1 MVRRV
6 SSLAC
11 IDSRWL
17 KVLQATFVAIF
28 FLVASLGSNRGFAEE
43 ELISFNRDIRPIL
56 SDICFQCH
64 GPDANSREAD
74 LRLDLRESAVA
85 DRGGY
90 AALVPGDPDESE
102 LIWLIFSDDESEQM
116 PPKEHPRQLSRNE
129 KEVIRAWV
137 EQGAE
142 YQVHWAFM
150 PPEKKLPK
158 VKDDE
163 GWIRNEIDAFV
174 LAKLSEESLKP
185 SPEANKATLIRRLC
199 LDLNGIPPTLEEIDS
214 FVADDSP
221 DAYEKLVDRL
231 LSSSRYGERMV
242 WEWLDASRY
251 ADSNGYQNDDERGM
265 WPWRDWVIDAMNA
278 NMPFDRFTIEQIA
291 GDLLLESSQ
300 EQKLATAFLRNHM
313 INGEGGR
320 LPEENR
326 IDYLV
331 DQTDTVSTIWM
342 GLTMGCARC
351 HDHKYDPISQKEY
364 YQLMAFF
371 DKTEV
376 TGKGRDPH
384 TPPVLD
390 LSTDGHDRRIEELEE
405 AKAEAAE
412 RLDEVERILFPRPD
426 GQLAIESENARSIT
440 NGTIQGLLKQPVN
453 ERRPEPLIEVVAVFG
468 ETEPVYAQAT
478 LDYIKAYQDLDIY
491 SNSRPIVMIMEDTVE
506 RETYILENGL
516 YDSPAD
522 KVITGFPA
530 ALNGGIEEIGDLNR
544 LDLAKWLLNDENPLT
559 ARVTVNRYW
568 QQFFGRGIL
577 EQVENF
583 GVQSKP
589 PAYEALLD
597 WLAVDFRESGWDVKA
612 IHKKIVMSATYRQS
626 SRVDSEALNRDPE
639 NELLARGPRFRMQSW
654 MLRDQAL
661 ALGGL
666 LNETAGGPPVK
677 PYQPEGIWEEASFGF
692 IKYYPDTGDDLYRRS
707 LYTFWRRI
715 VGPPLF
721 FDSGARQ
728 VCEVKSY
735 RTNTPLHALVTLNDT
750 TYAEAARGF
759 GQRALTELS
768 GSDTERLG
776 EAFRM
781 ATSRYPNRSEVR
793 TLKTALGK
801 YRKHFSQNRKA
812 ALEVVSVGESRR
824 DPSLD
829 LVDHAAWSTVG
840 LLLMNLD
847 ETLTKE

>member
-1 MVRRV
+1 MVPRV
-6 SSLAC
+6 FSLA
-11 IDSRWL
+11 RLAFAEL
-17 KVLQATFVAIF
+17 KFISSIF
-28 FLVASLGSNRGFAEE
+28 LIPFLVASLDSNRILAEE
-43 ELISFNRDIRPIL
+43 GLISFNRDIRPIL

-64 GPDANSREAD
+64 GPDAKSREAD
-74 LRLDLRESAVA
+74 LRLDVRDSAMA

-102 LIWLIFSDDESEQM
+102 LIWLIFSEDSSEQM
-116 PPKEHPRQLSRNE
+116 PPKKHPRQLSQSE
-129 KEVIRAWV
+129 KELIRNWV

-142 YQVHWAFM
+142 YEAHWAFI
-150 PPEKKLPK
+150 PPEKAVPEIE
-158 VKDDE
+158 DDG
-163 GWIRNEIDAFV
+163 GWVQNEIDAFV
-174 LAKLSEESLKP
+174 MNQLKHEGIEP
-185 SPEANKATLIRRLC
+185 SPEADKETLIRRLS
-199 LDLNGIPPTLEEIDS
+199 LDLNGIPPTLEEIDR
-214 FVADDSP
+214 FLTDNSP
-221 DAYEKLVDRL
+221 DAYEKIVDRL
-231 LSSSRYGERMV
+231 LASSRYGERMV
-242 WEWLDASRY
+242 WEWLEASRY

-265 WPWRDWVIDAMNA
+265 WPWRDWVIDAMND
-278 NMPFDRFTIEQIA
+278 NMPFDRFTVEQIA
-291 GDLLLESSQ
+291 GDLLPEPSQ

-376 TGKGRDPH
+376 DGAGRNPQM
-384 TPPVLD
+384 PPVLD
-390 LSTDGHDRRIEELEE
+390 LTTDEHDRRMEELEQ

-412 RLDEVERILFPRPD
+412 RLDKVERVVFPRPE
-426 GQLAIESENARSIT
+426 GKLAIESERAKSIT

-453 ERRPEPLIEVVAVFG
+453 QRRPEPLIEVVAVFS
-468 ETEPVYAQAT
+468 ETEPEYVEKT

-491 SNSRPIVMIMEDTVE
+491 GKSRPIVMIMEDSVE
-506 RETYILENGL
+506 RDTFILDKGSYE
-516 YDSPAD
+516 SPTE

-530 ALNGGIEEIGDLNR
+530 ALNEGIDEMGDLNR
-544 LDLAKWLLNDENPLT
+544 LDLANWLLADGNPLT

-589 PAYEALLD
+589 PVYEGLLD
-597 WLAVDFRESGWDVKA
+597 WLAVEFRESGWDVKA
-612 IHKKIVMSATYRQS
+612 IHKLIVMSATYRQS
-626 SRVDSEALNRDPE
+626 SRIGPGLLDRDPD

-666 LNETAGGPPVK
+666 LNEASGGPPVK

-692 IKYYPDTGDDLYRRS
+692 IKYYPDSGDALYRRS

-715 VGPPLF
+715 VGPPVF

-728 VCEVKSY
+728 VCEVQSL
-735 RTNTPLHALVTLNDT
+735 RTNTPLHALTTLNDT

-759 GQRALTELS
+759 GQRALNEINGNDS
-768 GSDTERLG
+768 ERLRK
-776 EAFRM
+776 AFRM
-781 ATSRYPNRSEVR
+781 ATSRYPSRSELR
-793 TLKTALGK
+793 TLKQALGK
-801 YRKHFSQNRKA
+801 YRKHFSKNRDA
-812 ALEVVSVGESRR
+812 ALEVATAGESKR
-824 DPSLD
+824 DESLD
-829 LVDHAAWSTVG
+829 PVDHAAWSTVG
-840 LLLMNLD
+840 LMLLNLD